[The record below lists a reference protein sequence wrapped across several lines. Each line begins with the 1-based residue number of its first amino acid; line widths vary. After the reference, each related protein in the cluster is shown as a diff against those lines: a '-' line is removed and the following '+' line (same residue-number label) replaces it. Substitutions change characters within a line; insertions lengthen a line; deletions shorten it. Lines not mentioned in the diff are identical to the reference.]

1 MRFDAAV
8 DLYLVDLREQKPG
21 TARAWSSP
29 LRRAAQR
36 ARKEYGPPTQGH
48 YKDDGDLRRA
58 RARRHK
64 PYPGLGAKSLD
75 RVTNA
80 DLVRVIAAIRDEA
93 RTRVN
98 GVRGKGAEENA
109 QTALRA
115 FYKWAR
121 RNGYT
126 TADPDSGMSY
136 KKRGKI
142 GRRAFT
148 VNELAQ
154 VQQVFDASLD
164 PELARVFLRLA
175 LETGARHAEMLNLT
189 VGDLDEGDGTVRLIP
204 KGFDGTYLEQP
215 VTVSLFEA
223 LRRLPAQRMKGRV
236 KSATPLLLNRNG
248 QPVSRRY
255 FEHLCEEVRAAIP
268 ALGQGNKSWFT
279 THALRH
285 TAATMVERAGGE
297 AVARL
302 FLGHAA
308 SSHTQD
314 YVSANIDELRAT
326 MVAIW
331 GEPLAGRGHGYGV
344 NEAYF
349 TRLNELLERRR
360 VAQGMEHWE
369 LSDDREFG
377 APSPREMHELEQERR
392 LQAEAE
398 ERILARLGLHSR
410 GDSTSSRHLQTD

>member
-1 MRFDAAV
+1 MKFDAAV
-8 DLYLVDLREQKPG
+8 EMYLADLKEQRPG

-36 ARKEYGPPTQGH
+36 ARKEYGPPPKDH
-48 YKDDGDLRRA
+48 YTDEGDLRRA
-58 RARRHK
+58 RAREHK

-80 DLVRVIAAIRDEA
+80 ELMQVIAAVRDEA

-121 RNGYT
+121 RNGLT
-126 TADPDSGMSY
+126 SADPDAGMSY

-142 GRRAFT
+142 ARRAFT
-148 VNELAQ
+148 VAELAD
-154 VQQVFDASLD
+154 VQSVFDESRD

-175 LETGARHAEMLNLT
+175 LETGARHSEMLSLT
-189 VGDLDEGDGTVRLIP
+189 IGDLDAGDGTVRLTP
-204 KGFDGTYLEQP
+204 KGFDGTFLEQP
-215 VTVSLFEA
+215 ITASLFDA
-223 LRRLPAQRMKGRV
+223 LERLAASRTKGRV
-236 KSATPLLLNRNG
+236 KNATPLLLNRSG

-255 FEHLCEEVRAAIP
+255 FEHLCEEVRVAVP
-268 ALGQGNKSWFT
+268 SLGQGNRSWFT

-308 SSHTQD
+308 TSHTQD

-326 MVAIW
+326 VVAIW
-331 GEPLAGRGHGYGV
+331 GEPLAGHGHGYGV
-344 NEAYF
+344 GEVHF
-349 TRLNELLERRR
+349 TRLNELLNRRR
-360 VAQGMEHWE
+360 MRAEMEDWE
-369 LSDDREFG
+369 LSDDVELG
-377 APSPREMHELEQERR
+377 APSPEDYFEVERR
-392 LQAEAE
+392 ASE
-398 ERILARLGLHSR
+398 ERELQDRLLDRLSR
-410 GDSTSSRHLQTD
+410 SDPRP

>member
-8 DLYLVDLREQKPG
+8 ELYLADLKEQRPG

-36 ARKEYGPPTQGH
+36 ARKEYGPPPSGH
-48 YKDDGDLRRA
+48 YTDEGDLRRA
-58 RARRHK
+58 RARAHK

-80 DLVRVIAAIRDEA
+80 ELVQVIAAIRDEA

-109 QTALRA
+109 QTAIRA
-115 FYKWAR
+115 LYKWAR
-121 RNGYT
+121 RNGMT

-142 GRRAFT
+142 SRRAFT
-148 VNELAQ
+148 VEELSE
-154 VQQVFDASLD
+154 VQRVFDDSLD

-175 LETGARHAEMLNLT
+175 LETGARHSEMLGLT
-189 VGDLDEGDGTVRLIP
+189 VGDLDAGDGTVRLTP
-204 KGFDGTYLEQP
+204 KGFDGTFLEQP
-215 VTVSLFEA
+215 ITASLFSA
-223 LRRLPAQRMKGRV
+223 LERLAASRTHGRV
-236 KSATPLLLNRNG
+236 KSATPLLLNRTG

-255 FEHLCEEVRAAIP
+255 FEHLCEAVRAEVP
-268 ALGQGNKSWFT
+268 SLGQSNRSWFT

-302 FLGHAA
+302 FLGHA
-308 SSHTQD
+308 STSHTQD
-314 YVSANIDELRAT
+314 YVSANIDELRAAL
-326 MVAIW
+326 VSIW
-331 GEPLAGRGHGYGV
+331 GEPLAGHGHGYGV
-344 NEAYF
+344 GEAHF
-349 TRLNELLERRR
+349 HRLHELLRRR
-360 VAQGMEHWE
+360 QVRQEMEDWE
-369 LSDDREFG
+369 LRDDIEFG
-377 APSPREMHELEQERR
+377 APSPEDQYEVERR
-392 LQAEAE
+392 DREGAELQSS
-398 ERILARLGLHSR
+398 ILDRVFRADPPR
-410 GDSTSSRHLQTD
+410 